1 MLGREFFD
9 VLGHSLGH
17 RTVHTKVRECLNDME
32 KNTPEMGYIYINVN
46 SGTFYAMLSD
56 NPRTRIVWMFVNSD
70 VLESADGTLIVSQEF
85 FQLLEF

>member
-1 MLGREFFD
+1 MI
-9 VLGHSLGH
+9 SLLKYG
-17 RTVHTKVRECLNDME
+17 L
-32 KNTPEMGYIYINVN
+32 YIHKCKLWLR
-46 SGTFYAMLSD
+46 FYAMLSD